1 MISSWSGVSYTSIY
15 RFTTVLFLVFMTMSG
30 YWTILI
36 FQNFRKKPR
45 KDSIICNTIFCGIFK
60 FFKSMASSSGVPGWF
75 YGIIVTMLYFGYI
88 FFGGLIFM
96 LLERP
101 REVEICQNMQ
111 RSNQRAQDTL
121 RKAELQLQ
129 EALADAEI
137 AKAIDTT
144 VEENVRRRKRE
155 TSEKDRD
162 PRSYFRPFLGVSYK
176 LCMKSYGSLE

>member
-1 MISSWSGVSYTSIY
+1 
-15 RFTTVLFLVFMTMSG
+15 
-30 YWTILI
+30 
-36 FQNFRKKPR
+36 
-45 KDSIICNTIFCGIFK
+45 
-60 FFKSMASSSGVPGWF
+60 MASSSGSSVPGWF

-111 RSNQRAQDTL
+111 RSNQRVKNTL

-144 VEENVRRRKRE
+144 VEENVRQRKRE

-162 PRSYFRPFLGVSYK
+162 PRILLWTIPGHII
-176 LCMKSYGSLE
+176 

>member
-1 MISSWSGVSYTSIY
+1 
-15 RFTTVLFLVFMTMSG
+15 
-30 YWTILI
+30 
-36 FQNFRKKPR
+36 
-45 KDSIICNTIFCGIFK
+45 
-60 FFKSMASSSGVPGWF
+60 MASSSGSSVPGWF

-144 VEENVRRRKRE
+144 VEENVRRKKRE
-155 TSEKDRD
+155 TLEKDRD
-162 PRSYFRPFLGVSYK
+162 PRSSWHEHFDQNKSTFGLPILGK
-176 LCMKSYGSLE
+176 WIPIKG

>member
-1 MISSWSGVSYTSIY
+1 MATSGSS
-15 RFTTVLFLVFMTMSG
+15 
-30 YWTILI
+30 
-36 FQNFRKKPR
+36 
-45 KDSIICNTIFCGIFK
+45 
-60 FFKSMASSSGVPGWF
+60 VPGWF

-121 RKAELQLQ
+121 KKAELQLQ

-144 VEENVRRRKRE
+144 VERNARRRKRDAAQKE
-155 TSEKDRD
+155 RERTTEIHRIWRAEGLTGIPVKGRN
-162 PRSYFRPFLGVSYK
+162 FGVY
-176 LCMKSYGSLE
+176 LF

>member
-1 MISSWSGVSYTSIY
+1 
-15 RFTTVLFLVFMTMSG
+15 
-30 YWTILI
+30 
-36 FQNFRKKPR
+36 
-45 KDSIICNTIFCGIFK
+45 
-60 FFKSMASSSGVPGWF
+60 MASSSGSSVPGWF

-137 AKAIDTT
+137 AKAIDTR

-162 PRSYFRPFLGVSYK
+162 PRILFWAIHGHII
-176 LCMKSYGSLE
+176 

>member
-1 MISSWSGVSYTSIY
+1 MATSGSS
-15 RFTTVLFLVFMTMSG
+15 
-30 YWTILI
+30 
-36 FQNFRKKPR
+36 
-45 KDSIICNTIFCGIFK
+45 
-60 FFKSMASSSGVPGWF
+60 VPGWF

-121 RKAELQLQ
+121 KKAELQLQ
-129 EALADAEI
+129 VALADAEI

-144 VEENVRRRKRE
+144 VEENSRRRKRDAP
-155 TSEKDRD
+155 EKERDRTTEVH
-162 PRSYFRPFLGVSYK
+162 RI
-176 LCMKSYGSLE
+176 SLA

>member
-1 MISSWSGVSYTSIY
+1 MAE
-15 RFTTVLFLVFMTMSG
+15 FE
-30 YWTILI
+30 
-36 FQNFRKKPR
+36 
-45 KDSIICNTIFCGIFK
+45 
-60 FFKSMASSSGVPGWF
+60 SMATSGSSVPGWF

-144 VEENVRRRKRE
+144 VEGKRRKRDNSD
-155 TSEKDRD
+155 TEKDWEAQ
-162 PRSYFRPFLGVSYK
+162 
-176 LCMKSYGSLE
+176 KSLTARISPDQVK